1 LKTLVTLILLGCA
14 AMAHAQAKAD
24 NKMPVVLDCSTSQN
38 DTIGPRLCTALRDK
52 IATSPRYEAVS
63 GNGGVHWGLH
73 VVSVEDGELSSQA
86 VTITGKGENAGEVYL
101 TTLVYI
107 TGRNRAS
114 DQADAIFAALD
125 SNVSDLL
132 ATYSGKK

>member
-1 LKTLVTLILLGCA
+1 
-14 AMAHAQAKAD
+14 MAHAQAKTD
-24 NKMPVVLDCSTSQN
+24 SKMPVVLDCSTGPN

-63 GNGGVHWGLH
+63 ASGVHWGLH
-73 VVSVEDGELSSQA
+73 VVSMDDGDQSLQA
-86 VTITGKGENAGEVYL
+86 VTITGKGDAAEVYL
-101 TTLVYI
+101 TTLVFL

-132 ATYSGKK
+132 TTYNGKK